1 MGVEAPV
8 MRITESEV
16 SSSASVEIL
25 VFAAVAVAAAAQH
38 LHAILVKWS
47 DERRINNNM

>member
-16 SSSASVEIL
+16 SSSVSVEIL
-25 VFAAVAVAAAAQH
+25 AFAAVAAAQH
-38 LHAILVKWS
+38 LHATLVEWS
-47 DERRINNNM
+47 DERRINNNV